1 MQRLFE
7 RIWQWLKRILGL
19 ETTQGNRRGKRA
31 DGDTI
36 QNLSDTDYEFLFAQL
51 LEGVAHGWHEGRI
64 LKFFQKLGEQG
75 KQKYWIAWLERFGAK
90 ALASAAPNQQ
100 LAARMMRLGELAQ
113 SFPDIEQIGEGSYAI
128 GRKIYTRNVGDVIWE
143 YDGADAQVPVS
154 SISSPP
160 EASAAVEIENAPA
173 MGENLETMT
182 IDELLVRLQSDR
194 TLATQMAQ
202 QLGIDTTD
210 PQIIVDR
217 LIESFGTTQQELDT
231 QKAPET
237 VEDWFNRGLQ
247 QANLGDLE
255 GAIASWENALALNPN
270 LAQGWHN
277 RGSALAHLGR
287 LEDAIASY
295 NKAVELNPNDAQAW
309 NARAYALYNMQRWE
323 EAIICWDKVI
333 ELQQNFHE
341 GWYNRGCALENWGRV
356 EAAIASFKKALEIQ
370 PDFELAKTKLNQLQ
384 DNK

>member
-7 RIWQWLKRILGL
+7 RIWQWLKSILGL
-19 ETTQGNRRGKRA
+19 EKTQGNRQGRKL
-31 DGDTI
+31 DGDAP

-100 LAARMMRLGELAQ
+100 LAGRMMRLGELAQ
-113 SFPDIEQIGEGSYAI
+113 SFPDIEQIGRTSYAI
-128 GRKIYTRNVGDVIWE
+128 GRKIYTRNAGDAIWE
-143 YDGADAQVPVS
+143 YDGSDLETPELPINIQSEAD
-154 SISSPP
+154 
-160 EASAAVEIENAPA
+160 AAVEENVPA
-173 MGENLETMT
+173 TGESLETMT
-182 IDELLVRLQSDR
+182 IEQLLVRLQTDR
-194 TLATQMAQ
+194 ALATQMAS
-202 QLGIDTTD
+202 QLGIETTD
-210 PQIIVDR
+210 PQTIVDR
-217 LIESFGTTQQELDT
+217 LIESFGTAQQELDT
-231 QKAPET
+231 QSTPDT
-237 VEDWFNRGLQ
+237 VEGWFNRGLQ

-270 LAQGWHN
+270 LAQAWQN

-295 NKAVELNPNDAQAW
+295 NKAVEINPNDAQVW
-309 NARAYALYNMQRWE
+309 NARAYALYNLRRWE

-333 ELQQNFHE
+333 ELQPNFHE
-341 GWYNRGCALENWGRV
+341 GWYNRGCALENGGRL
-356 EAAIASFKKALEIQ
+356 EAAIVSFRKALEIQ
-370 PDFELAKTKLNQLQ
+370 PDFELAKSKLDQLQ